1 MAKKSDTIV
10 KEKVEDTL
18 TEADKLKNDIKD
30 LVAGGSA
37 IKSVVDPKDA
47 MAGVSA
53 HTITF
58 HISVQLLPAF
68 HRDPPPRT
76 HGYGCVHRPPPTAN
90 AMQRTWQDDIDH
102 DPADPFDLAW
112 LLSSSDASDPTSET
126 STM

>member
-1 MAKKSDTIV
+1 VFVRLAKCAYFCCSAACGHTTVQAAAVAKKSDTIV

-18 TEADKLKNDIKD
+18 TEAEKLKNDIKD

-53 HTITF
+53 HTFTF
-58 HISVQLLPAF
+58 HLSVQLLPAF

-76 HGYGCVHRPPPTAN
+76 HGYGCVQRPPPTAN
-90 AMQRTWQDDIDH
+90 AM
-102 DPADPFDLAW
+102 
-112 LLSSSDASDPTSET
+112 
-126 STM
+126 